1 MAQGNLKLKKKEQ
14 SSTSKKLKAPAPK
27 KGARTI
33 PPKKAQAVAREMVH
47 RKNTGSHSANVERN
61 IAAQALNAGK
71 LTVLKPVAED
81 AAKEREAK
89 KKPRRRSDVA
99 AVQLSP
105 ASIFLRVKLAAVDHG
120 IETRSQIQSKTN
132 HVDDGCDAAKGNDVR
147 QRRAATAAVND
158 SCDDDDDDHGALST
172 PSTSVSPTCGS
183 DKGDIE
189 YSYPAAPPSYP
200 RLTPTL
206 HSAPVEIKADDTK
219 GRGVYAAR
227 DILAGTTIDISPVL
241 LISSKEY
248 YGGGEPGEG
257 KGVEGSVL
265 RGYVFTWKGKE
276 GGMALALGLGSL
288 FNHSATPNV
297 SFELDTVGYA
307 IHYKTFKRVN
317 AGDELCIYYGHQ
329 AKFDGQLSSEC
340 STTTASEDD
349 ADLVWGGLGQLGLED
364 HRRALQER
372 AVAKAVKKARWKPWE
387 EDIIPFKQLK
397 WSKVTSYI
405 DPEDMPLTTLD
416 CYAIDVPARLAPSVF
431 QFVRKHTGRFD
442 ELNHLKRVKPKVAA
456 IERGHQ
462 AADAPLSVL
471 LFPVATAPTNLQQLL
486 KETSFGKVNSE
497 PYVCAVPAS
506 VARTEEQAAEWGK
519 VWPVAMMHIREGAR
533 ALPRARGWEQVKE
546 EWIQR
551 EAEDV
556 WRAAVEAEQI
566 GECPVACHV
575 TDSFHPL
582 VHGPGKM
589 PKTIVRAIDTRQST
603 GNCLCHAAC
612 NAIDAVAILDRQN
625 LRGSPLL
632 PDMPVPYLLTG
643 LTVFMSHEPCLLC
656 SMSLMHS
663 RIANLFYLKSSPG
676 SGGLGSLFSVHE
688 DGGLNHKFEV
698 WKWRGGGNLG
708 AGLDVRIDP

>member
-1 MAQGNLKLKKKEQ
+1 M
-14 SSTSKKLKAPAPK
+14 
-27 KGARTI
+27 
-33 PPKKAQAVAREMVH
+33 
-47 RKNTGSHSANVERN
+47 
-61 IAAQALNAGK
+61 
-71 LTVLKPVAED
+71 
-81 AAKEREAK
+81 
-89 KKPRRRSDVA
+89 
-99 AVQLSP
+99 
-105 ASIFLRVKLAAVDHG
+105 
-120 IETRSQIQSKTN
+120 
-132 HVDDGCDAAKGNDVR
+132 
-147 QRRAATAAVND
+147 AATNDGTMSDSEDDNNAAT
-158 SCDDDDDDHGALST
+158 ST
-172 PSTSVSPTCGS
+172 PSTSVSRACSSVDLG
-183 DKGDIE
+183 

-200 RLTPTL
+200 LLTPSL
-206 HSAPVEIKADDTK
+206 HSAPIEIRSSDRK
-219 GRGVYAAR
+219 GRGVFATR
-227 DILAGTTIDISPVL
+227 DIQPGTIVDISPVL
-241 LISSKEY
+241 LISNGEY
-248 YGGGEPGEG
+248 YGGGEPGQG
-257 KGVEGSVL
+257 LGVEGSVL
-265 RGYVFTWKGKE
+265 RGYVFTWKGRE

-288 FNHSATPNV
+288 FNHSNEPNV
-297 SFELDTVGYA
+297 SFELDVQGYA
-307 IHYKTFKRVN
+307 IHYKAFKTIKV
-317 AGDELCIYYGHQ
+317 GQELCIYYGHQ
-329 AKFDGQLSSEC
+329 ATFDGSTSSTSVESS
-340 STTTASEDD
+340 STSDDEDSD
-349 ADLVWGGLGQLGLED
+349 PVWGGLSQLGLSDEQQ
-364 HRRALQER
+364 RQRKQER
-372 AVAKAVKKARWKPWE
+372 AVAKAIKKTRWKPWE

-416 CYAIDVPARLAPSVF
+416 CFAIDVPARLTPDVF

-442 ELNHLKRVKPKVAA
+442 ELNHLKRVKPKVTSS
-456 IERGHQ
+456 ERGHQ
-462 AADAPLSVL
+462 TADAPLSVL
-471 LFPVATAPTNLQQLL
+471 LFPVATAPADLQRLL
-486 KETSFGKVNSE
+486 LETSFAEVNPV

-506 VARTEEQAAEWGK
+506 VARTKEQAAEWGK

-551 EAEDV
+551 EAERV
-556 WRAAVEAEQI
+556 WRAALEAEKR

-589 PKTIVRAIDTRQST
+589 PKSIVKAVDTRQST

-625 LRGSPLL
+625 LRGSALL

-663 RIANLFYLKSSPG
+663 RIANLFYIKSSPG

-708 AGLDVRIDP
+708 DGLDVRIDP